1 MHQNR
6 QRHLELRYED
16 LIQKPGGSIAA
27 LNGFLD
33 THLTVDDL
41 KSVHR
46 RPPYRNRRTSALNHL
61 KAVLIYVKNYSERKD
76 LSTP

>member
-1 MHQNR
+1 M
-6 QRHLELRYED
+6 
-16 LIQKPGGSIAA
+16 
-27 LNGFLD
+27 NGFLD

-46 RPPYRNRRTSALNHL
+46 RPLYRNRRTSALNHL